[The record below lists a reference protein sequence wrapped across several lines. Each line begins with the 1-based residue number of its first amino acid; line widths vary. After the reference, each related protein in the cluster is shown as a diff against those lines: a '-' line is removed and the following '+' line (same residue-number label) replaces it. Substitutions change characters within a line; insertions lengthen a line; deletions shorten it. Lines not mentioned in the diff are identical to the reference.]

1 MCPRLT
7 GDLGSRLLMSMEA
20 ALARRDWLE
29 FMVGVAAV
37 CVMTGRGGG
46 GGWGMEAFGFRRPLG
61 LSIMA
66 WIFSSARTHTHTGRH
81 KHFSKKDNSSLL
93 KLETYI
99 HSFGHDLL

>member
-7 GDLGSRLLMSMEA
+7 GDLCSMLLMSMEA

-46 GGWGMEAFGFRRPLG
+46 GGRGMEAFGFKRPLG

-66 WIFSSARTHTHTGRH
+66 WIFSSVHTYSQTQT
-81 KHFSKKDNSSLL
+81 FLL
-93 KLETYI
+93 TT
-99 HSFGHDLL
+99 S

>member
-1 MCPRLT
+1 MLPT
-7 GDLGSRLLMSMEA
+7 SIDA

-37 CVMTGRGGG
+37 CVITGRGGG

-66 WIFSSARTHTHTGRH
+66 WILSSVNTNI
-81 KHFSKKDNSSLL
+81 SVKKVFISYVIHLL
-93 KLETYI
+93 NL
-99 HSFGHDLL
+99 HM